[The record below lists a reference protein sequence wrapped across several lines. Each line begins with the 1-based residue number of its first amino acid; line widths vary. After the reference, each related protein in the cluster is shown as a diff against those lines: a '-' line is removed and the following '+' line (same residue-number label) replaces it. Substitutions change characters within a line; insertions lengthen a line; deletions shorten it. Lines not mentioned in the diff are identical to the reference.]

1 MSVTAKIRHFYPLV
15 KALPLTHKPICERYS
30 TTVNP
35 HRLSFLDFSTKTE
48 HLLHH
53 DMLYHSHTLTYVS
66 VTAKIRHFY
75 PLVKALP

>member
-1 MSVTAKIRHFYPLV
+1 MV
-15 KALPLTHKPICERYS
+15 KALPLTHELICERYS

-66 VTAKIRHFY
+66 VTAKIRHLGRSKSFATHTQAH
-75 PLVKALP
+75 L